1 MQSKNPLLNDFSKLL
16 TGAFG
21 IAQNARSEM
30 ETVVSSMLERWLS
43 ERNFV
48 NREEFDAVRL
58 MAQKAAEQNDELE
71 KKLFKLEAKLGKRDP
86 KVTKRPQVKKA

>member
-1 MQSKNPLLNDFSKLL
+1 VQSKNPILNDFSKLL

-21 IAQNARSEM
+21 VAQNARSEM
-30 ETVVSSMLERWLS
+30 ETVLSSMLERWLS

-58 MAQKAAEQNDELE
+58 MALKAAERNAELE
-71 KKLFKLEAKLGKRDP
+71 KKLLSLEAKLAELDP
-86 KVTKRPQVKKA
+86 KVKKRAK

>member
-30 ETVVSSMLERWLS
+30 ETIVSSTLERWLS

-58 MAQKAAEQNDELE
+58 MVQKAAERNQELE
-71 KKLFKLEAKLGKRDP
+71 DKLLNLETKLARFDP
-86 KVTKRPQVKKA
+86 KVTKRPKVKKT

>member
-1 MQSKNPLLNDFSKLL
+1 MQSKNPILNDFSKLL
-16 TGAFG
+16 NGAFG
-21 IAQNARSEM
+21 VAQNARSEM

-58 MAQKAAEQNDELE
+58 MALKAAKRNEEFE
-71 KKLFKLEAKLGKRDP
+71 KKLLSLETKLTELDP
-86 KVTKRPQVKKA
+86 KVKRRPKVKKI

>member
-1 MQSKNPLLNDFSKLL
+1 MQSKNPMLNDFSKLL

-21 IAQNARSEM
+21 VAQNARSEM

-43 ERNFV
+43 ERNLV

-58 MAQKAAEQNDELE
+58 MATKAAERNDELG
-71 KKLFKLEAKLGKRDP
+71 KQLLKLEAKLVKLEP
-86 KVTKRPQVKKA
+86 KATKRPQVKKI

>member
-21 IAQNARSEM
+21 IAQNAKSEM
-30 ETVVSSMLERWLS
+30 ETIVSSTLERWIS

-58 MAQKAAEQNDELE
+58 MAQKAAKRNEELE
-71 KKLFKLEAKLGKRDP
+71 DKLLKLETKLAQVDP
-86 KVTKRPQVKKA
+86 KVTKRPKVKKA

>member
-1 MQSKNPLLNDFSKLL
+1 MQSKNPILSDFSKLL
-16 TGAFG
+16 TGAVG
-21 IAQNARSEM
+21 VAQNARSEM

-58 MAQKAAEQNDELE
+58 LALKAVERNEELQNKLLNLE
-71 KKLFKLEAKLGKRDP
+71 TKLVDLDP
-86 KVTKRPQVKKA
+86 KVKKRPKVKKA

>member
-1 MQSKNPLLNDFSKLL
+1 MQSKNPILNDFSKLL

-21 IAQNARSEM
+21 VAQNARSEM

-58 MAQKAAEQNDELE
+58 MAQKAAERNEELGN
-71 KKLFKLEAKLGKRDP
+71 KLLNLEAKLAELAP
-86 KVTKRPQVKKA
+86 KVKKRPKVKKI

>member
-21 IAQNARSEM
+21 IAQNAKSEM
-30 ETVVSSMLERWLS
+30 ETIVSSTLERWIS

-58 MAQKAAEQNDELE
+58 MAQKAAERNEELE
-71 KKLFKLEAKLGKRDP
+71 DKLLKLETKLARVDP
-86 KVTKRPQVKKA
+86 KVTKRPKVKKP

>member
-1 MQSKNPLLNDFSKLL
+1 MQSKNPFLNDFSKLL

-21 IAQNARSEM
+21 VAQNARSEM

-58 MAQKAAEQNDELE
+58 MVLKASERNEKLE
-71 KKLFKLEAKLGKRDP
+71 NRLLNLEAKLMELDP
-86 KVTKRPQVKKA
+86 KVKKRPKVKKL